1 MSETARRLA
10 DARAGNQDSFATA
23 LAARQRPEHLLGENG
38 RLLVIAAD
46 HPARGALS
54 AGERSFALADR
65 GELLD
70 RICLAL
76 SRPGVGGF
84 LGTPDLVEDLALL
97 GVLDDK
103 VVLGSMNRGGIA
115 GASFEIDDRFTAYDA
130 PSIAAAGLEGGKML
144 LRIDL
149 NDPASAATL
158 ESCAHAVSS
167 LAQRR
172 LVALVEPFLSTRRD
186 GRVHNLLTA
195 DAMTRAVAIA
205 SGLGTTSAWTWLKV
219 PVVEDMERVAAAS
232 TLPLLLLGGEVASDQ
247 DRTLA
252 AWRLALKLPTVRG
265 LVVGRTLLFP
275 PDDDVQGAVDRAVE
289 LIS

>member
-1 MSETARRLA
+1 MSETTRRLA
-10 DARAGNQDSFATA
+10 DARAENQDSFVKA

-46 HPARGALS
+46 HPARAAL
-54 AGERSFALADR
+54 GVGDRPYALADR
-65 GELLD
+65 GDLLD

-76 SRPGVGGF
+76 SRPGVQGF

-97 GVLDDK
+97 GVLDGK

-149 NDPASAATL
+149 EDPASALTL
-158 ESCAHAVSS
+158 EACAHAVSS

-232 TLPLLLLGGEVASDQ
+232 TLPLLLLGGEVAADQ
-247 DRTLA
+247 DRTMA

-275 PDDDVQGAVDRAVE
+275 PDDDVKGAVDRAVE